1 MRRAL
6 QSLLLSAVLLALFA
20 PLAVAASGADGGEGL
35 WGETDDK
42 VVTTAWFILIAA
54 IPLFILL
61 VCILQWRLERRKTAR
76 LEAAKARRA
85 RADVRGGW

>member
-6 QSLLLSAVLLALFA
+6 QSLVLSALLLALTA
-20 PLAVAASGADGGEGL
+20 PLALAASGSDGGEGL

-61 VCILQWRLERRKTAR
+61 VSILQWRLERRKTAR